1 MYMFHDYRM
10 ISPRYADK
18 MAITLAFPWPL
29 GATGLFARPHR
40 PVSTGRQ
47 ERQHGIHSDT
57 MTRSWFCLPILFT
70 LFTYVWLRM
79 YEYD

>member
-1 MYMFHDYRM
+1 MFHDYRM
-10 ISPRYADK
+10 ISPKYADK
-18 MAITLAFPWPL
+18 LAITLAFPWRL

-57 MTRSWFCLPILFT
+57 MTRSWDLWMFMVLISNSFVCMNMI
-70 LFTYVWLRM
+70 
-79 YEYD
+79 EYD